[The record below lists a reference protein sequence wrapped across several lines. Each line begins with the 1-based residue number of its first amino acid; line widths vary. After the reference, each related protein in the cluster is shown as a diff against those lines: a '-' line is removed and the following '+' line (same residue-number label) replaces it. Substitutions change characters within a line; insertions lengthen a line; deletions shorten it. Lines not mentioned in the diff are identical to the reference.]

1 MYQATVGRNRIFPLV
16 WVTLAC
22 IASAYACGGDTTEP
36 PPPDPPRPTT
46 VTVSPATAELTALGA
61 TVQLTA
67 EVRDQSGQVMG
78 GVTVTW
84 ASNSTAVATVNG
96 SGLVT
101 AAGNGTATITATA
114 GSASGSATVTVAQR
128 VSTVEV
134 TPAADTLVLGDTLRL
149 VAEARDANG
158 HGVAGAG
165 FSWAS
170 SDTTVAVVDGTGL
183 VAGVAVG
190 EVEVS
195 ATSSGVTGRA
205 QLVVVVPAPTTVA
218 VTPDTV
224 VLEALGD
231 TVRLTAEVR
240 DQIGRPMPDEVV
252 TWASSDPQVAPVD
265 SAGLVTALGNGTAT
279 ITATSGA
286 ISGSALAIVMQ
297 VARSVTVSP
306 SADTV
311 VVGDTLRMTAQAL
324 DANRQL
330 VAGAEFAWSSSDES
344 VATVDTSGL
353 VRGVGEGNAT
363 IAAVAGSA
371 EGTAKITVFS
381 PDRAPLVAL
390 YHATNGPDWVDNEN
404 WLTDTPLANWYGV
417 DTDGDSRVVGVNL
430 SGRFDIQTG
439 RWIRHGLKGAIPP
452 QLGSLVK
459 LEGLWLHG
467 NELSGTIPPEL
478 GNLAELE
485 GLGLYGNELSGTMPA
500 ALGSLAKLQLLWV
513 SSNELSGTIPP
524 ELGSLMDLTDLDL
537 RANSL
542 TGAIPPELGSLAKLQ
557 RLWLSS
563 NELSGT
569 IPPELGSLM
578 DLTDLDLGANS
589 LTGAIP
595 PELGSLAKLESLRLP
610 GNEFSGTIPPE
621 LGNLMDLTDLDL
633 GENSLTGAI
642 PPELGSLAKLE
653 DLWLYG
659 NELSGTI
666 PPELGDLADLEQL
679 LLSGNSL
686 TGPIPSEFGSL
697 VNLTILWLGDN
708 DLTGPIPS
716 ELGNLARLTDLQLH
730 ENALTGG
737 IPTELGRITSLETL
751 TLRANNLTGPIPPE
765 FGSLTS
771 LTRLELNGNALTGQL
786 PPQLGDLTR
795 LERLLLANNELAG
808 PLPSEFGGM
817 TALQE
822 LTLTNNAEMAGALPA
837 ELTALTRLEVFLAGG
852 TDLCVPS
859 EAGFATWLDGVY
871 RRRIALCLDVDP
883 PMAYLTQA
891 VQSREF
897 PVPLV
902 AGEQAFLRV
911 FVTAREATRQ
921 GIPAVRARFYLNDRE
936 TYVTDI
942 LGKRSPIPVRVD
954 ESSLARSANIV
965 IPGNVIVPGLEMVI
979 EVDPDGTLSADLGV
993 AKRIPETGRLKVD
1006 VRDVPLFDLT
1016 LIPFLWSE
1024 DPDRS
1029 IVDLVMGMAADP
1041 ANHELLE
1048 DARTLLPVAD
1058 LDVSGHEPVVTSTN
1072 NAFELLRETGVI
1084 RAMEGGR
1091 AHYMGMMTE
1100 PVTGAAGVANR
1111 PGRTSFS
1118 IPASD
1123 VVAHELGHNMSL
1135 AHSPCGGPDDP
1146 DPSFPYSDGSI
1157 GAWGYDFRDRS
1168 LVAPST
1174 PDLMSNCSPPGISD
1188 YHFANALRF
1197 RLGDKD
1203 HSGLPDRSL
1212 LLWGGVD
1219 ADGAPFLEP
1228 AFVVDAPALL
1238 PEDQGEHRITG
1249 RTADNA
1255 ELFSLSFAMPE
1266 VADGG
1271 GSSAFA
1277 FAVPVQSSW
1286 VGALASITLSG
1297 PGGSLTLDADSD
1309 RAMTIL
1315 RNPRSGQVRGI
1326 LRDLP
1331 MADGVQV
1338 DAMAVPGA
1346 GEGLEILFSR
1356 GIPDAAAW
1364 RR

>member
-1 MYQATVGRNRIFPLV
+1 MIVNVHGASWGGVGTLYQATVGRNRIFPLV
-16 WVTLAC
+16 WVTVVC
-22 IASAYACGGDTTEP
+22 IAWAYACGGDTTE

-84 ASNSTAVATVNG
+84 ASSSTAVATVNG

-128 VSTVEV
+128 VSTVEIS
-134 TPAADTLVLGDTLRL
+134 PPADTLVLGDTLRL
-149 VAEARDANG
+149 VAEAKDANG
-158 HGVAGAG
+158 HTVAGSG

-170 SDTTVAVVDGTGL
+170 SDTAVAVVDGTGL
-183 VAGVAVG
+183 VSGVAVG

-195 ATSSGVTGRA
+195 ATSSEVTGRA

-224 VLEALGD
+224 VFEALGD
-231 TVRLTAEVR
+231 TARLTAEVQ

-252 TWASSDPQVAPVD
+252 RWAGSSDTLVATVD
-265 SAGLVTALGNGTAT
+265 STGLVTALGNGTTT

-286 ISGSALAIVMQ
+286 ISGRAVAIVMQ
-297 VARSVTVSP
+297 VPRSVTVSP

-311 VVGDTLRMTAQAL
+311 LLGDTLRLTARAF

-330 VAGAEFAWSSSDES
+330 VASAEFAWSSSDES
-344 VATVDTSGL
+344 LATVDTAGL
-353 VRGVGEGNAT
+353 ARGVGEGKAT
-363 IAAVAGSA
+363 ITAAAGNARGAA
-371 EGTAKITVFS
+371 EITVFS

-390 YHATNGPDWVDNEN
+390 YHAANGPNWVDNEN
-404 WLTDTPLANWYGV
+404 WLSDTPLDDWYGV
-417 DTDGDSRVVGVNL
+417 DTNADGRVVRVNL
-430 SGRFDIQTG
+430 GGRLDSQNG

-452 QLGSLVK
+452 
-459 LEGLWLHG
+459 
-467 NELSGTIPPEL
+467 
-478 GNLAELE
+478 
-485 GLGLYGNELSGTMPA
+485 
-500 ALGSLAKLQLLWV
+500 
-513 SSNELSGTIPP
+513 
-524 ELGSLMDLTDLDL
+524 
-537 RANSL
+537 
-542 TGAIPPELGSLAKLQ
+542 
-557 RLWLSS
+557 
-563 NELSGT
+563 
-569 IPPELGSLM
+569 
-578 DLTDLDLGANS
+578 
-589 LTGAIP
+589 
-595 PELGSLAKLESLRLP
+595 ELGSLAKLE
-610 GNEFSGTIPPE
+610 G
-621 LGNLMDLTDLDL
+621 
-633 GENSLTGAI
+633 
-642 PPELGSLAKLE
+642 
-653 DLWLYG
+653 LWLYG

-666 PPELGDLADLEQL
+666 PPELGSLAGLQRLALSANQLSGAIPAELGSLADLRSLSLSDNSLTGPIPPELGSLASLEHLDLWGNNLTGPIPPQL
-679 LLSGNSL
+679 GKLSSLTRLSLNTNSL
-686 TGPIPSEFGSL
+686 TGPIPSKLGDLASL
-697 VNLTILWLGDN
+697 EQLDLWQNNLTGSIPPQVGKLSSLTWLWLSAN

-716 ELGNLARLTDLQLH
+716 ELGDLASLEHLDLLGNNLTGPIPPQLGKLSSLTRLWLDNNDLTGPIPSELGDLASLEHLDLLGNNLTGPIPPQLGKLSSLTRLSLDNNDLTGPIPTELGNLARLTDLQLH

-795 LERLLLANNELAG
+795 LEELLLANNELAG

-852 TDLCVPS
+852 TNLCVPS

-871 RRRIALCLDVDP
+871 RRRIALCLDVA
-883 PMAYLTQA
+883 AYLTQA

-902 AGEQAFLRV
+902 AGERAFLRV

-1174 PDLMSNCSPPGISD
+1174 PDLMSNCGPPNWLSD
-1188 YHFANALRF
+1188 YYFANALRF
-1197 RLGDKD
+1197 RLSDKD
-1203 HSGLPDRSL
+1203 HPALPDRAARTGTL

-1219 ADGAPFLEP
+1219 AGRRTFPGTR
-1228 AFVVDAPALL
+1228 L
-1238 PEDQGEHRITG
+1238 PRG
-1249 RTADNA
+1249 RPG
-1255 ELFSLSFAMPE
+1255 FA
-1266 VADGG
+1266 AR
-1271 GSSAFA
+1271 
-1277 FAVPVQSSW
+1277 
-1286 VGALASITLSG
+1286 G
-1297 PGGSLTLDADSD
+1297 PG
-1309 RAMTIL
+1309 
-1315 RNPRSGQVRGI
+1315 
-1326 LRDLP
+1326 
-1331 MADGVQV
+1331 
-1338 DAMAVPGA
+1338 
-1346 GEGLEILFSR
+1346 
-1356 GIPDAAAW
+1356 
-1364 RR
+1364 